1 MTMNEKKHEVSM
13 IVVAVSCEEIQVN
26 VDTHTHTHTHT
37 THSYLTVDWTS
48 WGVSLS

>member
-26 VDTHTHTHTHT
+26 VDTHTHTHT
-37 THSYLTVDWTS
+37 THSYLTVDLTS